1 MIRTSP
7 KGLTRSRAQG
17 FTLIELLVVVAIIA
31 ILIALLLPAVQ
42 QAREAARRT
51 QCRNN
56 LKQIG
61 LAMHNYHSTFNVFP
75 IGHQYTGGFDG
86 NTTNAEGGNG
96 FGWLF
101 YLLPYIDQGPLYNQ
115 FRPEFPLSNE
125 NFSQSN
131 DTPGSNR
138 QLAATVLPG
147 VRCPTDVV
155 PEFKDFGV
163 AGNSGRMLPQAT
175 TSYKGSAGSFF
186 NNSQGTEAM
195 NQQRFN
201 GLFYRDSRVRI
212 RDVTDGTSNTIAA
225 GEFTWTLSQATRMYG
240 AVSATLG
247 YASGASNGLLSNA
260 EFGINPPATAVGN
273 ILNSSWHSLHTG
285 GALFLFADGD
295 VRFLSQNINHT
306 GRCWDVNT
314 HTVTNCAIWPGP
326 FDQDPNPAATMG
338 VFQRL
343 AGRNDGLT
351 VGDF

>member
-1 MIRTSP
+1 MLFKSP
-7 KGLTRSRAQG
+7 KLSSRTRPFG
-17 FTLIELLVVVAIIA
+17 FTLIELLVVIAIIA

-61 LAMHNYHSTFNVFP
+61 LALHNYHASFNAFP
-75 IGHQYTGGFDG
+75 IGHQYSGNFDG
-86 NTTNAEGGNG
+86 NPNNAEGGNG
-96 FGWLF
+96 FGWTF
-101 YLLPYIDQGPLYNQ
+101 YLLPYIEQAPLYLQ

-125 NFSQSN
+125 NFPQSN

-138 QLAATVLPG
+138 ILAATVVPNM
-147 VRCPTDVV
+147 RCPSDVV
-155 PEFKDFGV
+155 PDAKDFGV

-212 RDVTDGTSNTIAA
+212 RDIPDGTSNTLMA
-225 GEFTWTLSQATRMYG
+225 GEFTWNLSQATRMYG

-247 YASGASNGLLSNA
+247 YAMGASNGLLSNA
-260 EFGINPPATAVGN
+260 EFGINPPANSAGN

-295 VRFLSQNINHT
+295 VRFISQNIQHT

-314 HTVTNCAIWPGP
+314 HTVTNCSIWPGP
-326 FDQDPNPAATMG
+326 LDTDPNAGATLG
-338 VFQRL
+338 LFQRL
-343 AGRNDGLT
+343 AGRNDGLST
-351 VGDF
+351 GEF